1 MIISKI
7 NKMEVSET
15 SEAKKYSF
23 VVKNNVGKLVKV
35 EAIQI
40 NGESE
45 VEVIKVKPYV
55 LTPSEQTTVQ

>member
-1 MIISKI
+1 
-7 NKMEVSET
+7 MEVSET
-15 SEAKKYSF
+15 SEAKRYSF

-35 EAIQI
+35 EAVQI

-45 VEVIKVKPYV
+45 VEVIKVRPYV